1 MNKKVV
7 AVISGGP
14 DSIGY
19 AAQWFER
26 GYRVYPIIFY
36 YSQKGVKEVSV
47 AKKLCTKLGFEDPLI
62 LDISFMKFIW
72 KKTQL
77 VDESINVEREYMPS
91 VVVPIR
97 NAIFLTI
104 ATAYAF
110 TIEAQ
115 YVIYG
120 AHLDDNSPLDKHE
133 ILSTRDLWQPRYPD
147 CSPEF
152 QLALETALNIGH
164 FRSSRGIQIWSPA
177 REGLTKAE
185 NLRRSYEILE
195 DLIFET
201 WSCYLSFEY
210 HCGRCESCLNR
221 KKAFKQ
227 AGIPDKT
234 KYMV

>member
-19 AAQWFER
+19 AAQWFKR

-36 YSQKGVKEVSV
+36 YSQKGAKEVSV
-47 AKKLCTKLGFEDPLI
+47 AKELCVKLGFEDPLV

-77 VDESINVEREYMPS
+77 VDESIDVEKEYMSS

-97 NAIFLTI
+97 NAVFLTI
-104 ATAYAF
+104 AAAYAF
-110 TIEAQ
+110 SIGAQ

-133 ILSTRDLWQPRYPD
+133 VLSTKDLWQPRYPD

-152 QLALETALNIGH
+152 QLVLETALNIGH
-164 FRSSRGIQIWSPA
+164 FRSSRSIQIWSPA
-177 REGLTKAE
+177 REGLTKVE
-185 NLRRSYEILE
+185 NLRRSYEIMG

-201 WSCYLSFEY
+201 WSCYLSFEH

-221 KKAFKQ
+221 KKAFRE
-227 AGIPDKT
+227 AGILDKT